1 MEIAYAEALR
11 LSPGNRYRRATVDPP
26 NRLETSN
33 LELIWELR
41 RAWSKSIVEELRSE
55 LKRITGAKH
64 VLFAPSARCALAQIL
79 SVLPEREVV
88 MPAYTCPVVKTA
100 VEFAGKRI
108 CYVDINR
115 KTLNATSAEFE
126 PMAKNGRILLP
137 THLFGIP
144 TDIENICE
152 LAKRHGCV
160 TIEDA
165 AAALAVRRNGR
176 PLGTFADAGVFSFER
191 SKRFPAFRGAAI
203 LINNDRLIDPNK
215 LSASSVVP
223 TRFCFPTK
231 EFAFALMYNA
241 TTQPWI
247 YGRMVLPSLLE
258 RYARND
264 GTELEDGPEDSPF
277 YRMEV
282 HPYQAALVL
291 RSLSRAEKIR
301 RQVEC
306 LVSEYENTLSGKPV
320 QTFVSSDTERGVL
333 LRFPIATAGI
343 SRARFLR
350 EALTRGLYLETN
362 YERPLAPPA
371 EWNDLPNALWAADN
385 VVLLPLY
392 RSLKQSRA
400 RSIAQKV
407 AEIAEEAIPI
417 TANSREREYAT
428 HLG

>member
-11 LSPGNRYRRATVDPP
+11 LSLGNSYRRTTVNPP

-33 LELIWELR
+33 FELIWELR
-41 RAWSKSIVEELRSE
+41 RAWSTTTLEELRSE

-64 VLFAPSARCALAQIL
+64 VIFAPSARCALAQIL
-79 SVLPEREVV
+79 SVLPQREVV

-100 VEFAGKRI
+100 VEFAGKKV
-108 CYVDINR
+108 CYIDISR
-115 KTLNATSAEFE
+115 KTLNATSAEFA
-126 PMAKNGRILLP
+126 PQAQNGRILLP

-144 TDIENICE
+144 TDIENITE
-152 LAKRHGCV
+152 LAQRRGCI

-165 AAALAVRRNGR
+165 AAALGTSRNGR

-203 LINNDRLIDPNK
+203 LINNDRLIDPKRLLANP
-215 LSASSVVP
+215 VVP
-223 TRFCFPTK
+223 TRFRFPTK
-231 EFAFALMYNA
+231 EFAFAQMYNA

-247 YGRMVLPSLLE
+247 YGRMVLPSLLD

-264 GTELEDGPEDSPF
+264 GAERESDPKDSPF
-277 YRMEV
+277 YQMEV

-291 RSLSRAEKIR
+291 RSLSLADQIR
-301 RQVEC
+301 KQIEC
-306 LVSEYENTLSGKPV
+306 LVLEYESALSGKPV
-320 QTFVSSDTERGVL
+320 QTFISRDTDRGGL
-333 LRFPIATAGI
+333 LRFPVAIEGI

-350 EALTRGLYLETN
+350 RALSQGLYLETN
-362 YERPLAPPA
+362 YERPLAPRE
-371 EWNDLPNALWAADN
+371 EWERLPNALWAAEN

-392 RSLKQSRA
+392 RSLKQSQA

-407 AEIAEEAIPI
+407 AKIAEEAI
-417 TANSREREYAT
+417 AVSALSGEREYAT
-428 HLG
+428 HVG